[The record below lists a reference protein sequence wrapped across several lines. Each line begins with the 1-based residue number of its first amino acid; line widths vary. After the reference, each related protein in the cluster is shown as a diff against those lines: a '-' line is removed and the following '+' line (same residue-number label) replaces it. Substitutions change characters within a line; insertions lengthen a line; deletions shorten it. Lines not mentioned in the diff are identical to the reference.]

1 MLQKSFV
8 SFVKWAP
15 RKPERIAKTQNLQ
28 RVLTKLL
35 RKLGENSAQKALRR
49 DGAQMGGTRRREGFV
64 VNASDA
70 AKYCWI
76 LLVALHVATQGQDST
91 GEINFVLLY
100 FRKLRFAAEPE
111 KRLRSKVLQPYS
123 SGGTHITCE
132 KPPST

>member
-35 RKLGENSAQKALRR
+35 RILGENSAQKALRR

-91 GEINFVLLY
+91 GEIGLVPIY
-100 FRKLRFAAEPE
+100 FAAEPE

>member
-70 AKYCWI
+70 ANTACCT
-76 LLVALHVATQGQDST
+76 ACCNART
-91 GEINFVLLY
+91 GFYRRNRYRAHLICC
-100 FRKLRFAAEPE
+100 RAR
-111 KRLRSKVLQPYS
+111 KRLRSKAVQSYS
-123 SGGTHITCE
+123 SDG
-132 KPPST
+132 